1 MNKKGFVL
9 METIVVILIVSVS
22 LLTLFSSFN
31 KILTKMKTQNRYD
44 TPEYIYIVNY
54 IKERMQRDTRSGEYK
69 LYDENPSTHIKNYQ
83 VFNFADT
90 SSSLHDYLSNC
101 NTYYHF
107 SCNERNMLRQIY
119 NVKNIY
125 IVKGI
130 SSSSM
135 NENLKKFPPY
145 VTEYFKKLD
154 VTENDEIIVVVF
166 DRVALDENGHIKN
179 IYCATQ
185 NSGGKYCN
193 DNASGTD
200 DDNLKNT
207 YIASLKW

>member
-44 TPEYIYIVNY
+44 TPEYIYMVNY
-54 IKERMQRDTRSGEYK
+54 IKERMQRDTRSGENK
-69 LYDENPSTHIKNYQ
+69 LYDLNGAGAKVYQ
-83 VFNFADT
+83 IFDFADP
-90 SSSLHDYLSNC
+90 SSTVHDYLSSYGAN
-101 NTYYHF
+101 YYF
-107 SCNERNMLRQIY
+107 SYNEQKMLKQIY

-130 SSSSM
+130 SSGNM
-135 NENLKKFPPY
+135 DENLKKFPPY
-145 VTEYFKKLD
+145 VTEYFKKID
-154 VTENDEIIVVVF
+154 ATERDEIIVVVF
-166 DRVALDENGHIKN
+166 NRTVLDENGHIKN
-179 IYCATQ
+179 IYCANQT
-185 NSGGKYCN
+185 SGGMYCN
-193 DNASGTD
+193 DNTAGTN
-200 DDNLKNT
+200 DDNLTHT